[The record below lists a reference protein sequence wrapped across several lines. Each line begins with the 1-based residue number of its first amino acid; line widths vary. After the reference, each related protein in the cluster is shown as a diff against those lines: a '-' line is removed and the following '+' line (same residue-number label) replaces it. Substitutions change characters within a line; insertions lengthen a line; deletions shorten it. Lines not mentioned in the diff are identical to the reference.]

1 MLIMHW
7 GDVSGMKTLDRA
19 LSKLSGKAIRKV
31 GSRALN
37 RAGSSGR
44 THAVKALRKRTGL
57 KRKTL
62 LRAMKPIRA
71 TAFNL
76 EYQVKAFGG
85 DVALKHFDPI
95 ERRRGVS
102 AKPFGIRKI
111 FPGTFIKGG
120 RFPSRV
126 DLGLGGQVFARVGS
140 SKFPIEKQRSGVV
153 IPAEMI
159 KGESAKAWQST
170 VGKVL
175 PRRVISEIN
184 YITGKAF
191 G

>member
-1 MLIMHW
+1 MLTMRW

-19 LSKLSGKAIRKV
+19 LSKLSGKAIRQV

-37 RAGSSGR
+37 RAGSQGR
-44 THAVKALRKRTGL
+44 TQAGRALAKQTGL
-57 KRKTL
+57 KARTI
-62 LRAMKPIRA
+62 RQAMKPIRA
-71 TAFNL
+71 SAFNL
-76 EYQVKAFGG
+76 EYQIKAFGG
-85 DVALKHFDPI
+85 DVALKHFAAR
-95 ERRRGVS
+95 ETRRGVS
-102 AKPFGIRKI
+102 AAPFGRRQV
-111 FPGTFIKGG
+111 FAGTFMKGG

-126 DLGLGGQVFARVGS
+126 DLGLGGQVFTRVGS

-175 PRRVISEIN
+175 PRRVVHEIKRA
-184 YITGKAF
+184 TGKAF